1 MRPCA
6 LLRHNRHRTGRSR
19 SGASQLQETKQPR
32 AEERMG
38 GDAMNACLSQSRSNA
53 LIPPRRRTW
62 IIAEAHL
69 GLPLLG
75 GRRILVLRHHDP
87 EALPGLPLLEG
98 IRFLVLQPISTLS
111 TDATENPTQS
121 GSDPSSSVP
130 SVPSAPSGSLLLSP
144 KQVHRMLNVAA
155 GK

>member
-19 SGASQLQETKQPR
+19 SGANQLQETKQPR

-98 IRFLVLQPISTLS
+98 IRFLVLQPISWPQARCHRPWRS
-111 TDATENPTQS
+111 TPRTCSQFSTPC
-121 GSDPSSSVP
+121 
-130 SVPSAPSGSLLLSP
+130 SLAEDKVLRTR
-144 KQVHRMLNVAA
+144 HHN
-155 GK
+155 GD